1 VYCDYCCN
9 RFVSTQLSSTDYC
22 QITFALEMIMLT
34 AVFCKLPAV
43 SAVVRKLTVC
53 WPLLVRVLACSFF
66 SIFSIFFLF
75 YVSGVKLEGD

>member
-1 VYCDYCCN
+1 
-9 RFVSTQLSSTDYC
+9 
-22 QITFALEMIMLT
+22 MIMLT